1 MKEISTYR
9 SLGLENSDEVFN
21 YLMETFHDNLREWD
35 YFVNWDKAFSNA
47 SKARELVHQ
56 WDALIGVENFNEA
69 FRALLRQNPEL
80 STTIPLLVVRDG
92 SNTKKF
98 SIVTENPDWRA
109 GLRHFDFSRPALS
122 DEDIEIAL
130 EFVAKTGLKRIFEPL
145 GVSNFSDYL
154 LGAEAGL
161 DSHGRKGRGGS
172 AMTRIVTRALESL
185 CEDCGFQ
192 IAAEVYPKNIEALWS
207 ADLSGFDSNRRFDFA
222 INANGRVF
230 VFEVNAYGGG
240 GSKLKAT
247 AGEYMGLQEEIRRT
261 SATFIWITEGAGW
274 KTAHIPLRK
283 AFDSIDHVLNLRL
296 IEQGALAEIVGG

>member
-1 MKEISTYR
+1 
-9 SLGLENSDEVFN
+9 
-21 YLMETFHDNLREWD
+21 
-35 YFVNWDKAFSNA
+35 
-47 SKARELVHQ
+47 
-56 WDALIGVENFNEA
+56 
-69 FRALLRQNPEL
+69 
-80 STTIPLLVVRDG
+80 
-92 SNTKKF
+92 
-98 SIVTENPDWRA
+98 
-109 GLRHFDFSRPALS
+109 
-122 DEDIEIAL
+122 
-130 EFVAKTGLKRIFEPL
+130 
-145 GVSNFSDYL
+145 
-154 LGAEAGL
+154 
-161 DSHGRKGRGGS
+161 
-172 AMTRIVTRALESL
+172 MTRIVTRALESL